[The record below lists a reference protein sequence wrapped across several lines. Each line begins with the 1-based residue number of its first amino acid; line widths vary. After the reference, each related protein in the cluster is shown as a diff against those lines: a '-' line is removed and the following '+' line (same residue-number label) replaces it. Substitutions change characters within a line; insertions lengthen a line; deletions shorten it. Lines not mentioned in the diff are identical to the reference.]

1 MLKSREFLSGKSRE
15 RVGGDNGLSPLAPVI
30 LGLVP
35 RILLQRVPN
44 LVNKLALLNKCWGGR
59 LGTFSQSGRSMI
71 EMLGVLAI
79 IAVLSVGGIAGYSKA
94 MEKFKLN
101 KAIEAY
107 SYLVY
112 GILEHVDDVKKLAP
126 ETPLADFVQAI
137 NAAPNNWEYISAY
150 RFSDNLGNVIQM
162 RTINGNG
169 KAGNAVSESYQ
180 WAPGENVI
188 VIDFFLGG
196 FQKDTDDKD
205 VSQNFSDKLCT
216 ELFTNVAYPL
226 HAALIN
232 AHIYQDSQT
241 KYMYWGDRMCKDA
254 RKCLSEATISD
265 FNEACKACTKNERCC
280 LTFQL

>member
-1 MLKSREFLSGKSRE
+1 MNKSKNNAFYRLSTFVSTVIRRRYSLLEVPWRGIHN
-15 RVGGDNGLSPLAPVI
+15 VIALAMSICVAF
-30 LGLVP
+30 G
-35 RILLQRVPN
+35 
-44 LVNKLALLNKCWGGR
+44 NKVMDTPELPQPIKRHEAPKYDIC
-59 LGTFSQSGRSMI
+59 SVGRSMI

-94 MEKFKLN
+94 MEKFKVN

-107 SYLVY
+107 SYLIY
-112 GILEHVDDVKKLAP
+112 GILEHADDVKKLAP
-126 ETPLADFVQAI
+126 ETPLANFVQAI
-137 NAAPNNWEYISAY
+137 NAAPNNWKYISAY

-196 FQKDTDDKD
+196 FQKNSDDSD

-241 KYMYWGDRMCKDA
+241 KYILGRQNVQRRQKM
-254 RKCLSEATISD
+254 SERG
-265 FNEACKACTKNERCC
+265 NYK
-280 LTFQL
+280 